1 MEAGSTFSSG
11 TGPEARG
18 DLWYVDNYI
27 LLKDYYD
34 RTISRIAA
42 RCVRQ
47 GNIAMEEYAHYG
59 YILDVLEEISE
70 TGDYIMEHPDLY
82 SYVDKKIAGGIKTLE
97 KSLNEFKTEL
107 KNNASPE
114 MIKQDKDE
122 LDKMKEALGDL
133 DKSVDPTVGAGMSM
147 DQVIEKL
154 MKNQGGETPT
164 PNQTAQQA
172 SGQKASA
179 GNQQGQQP
187 QPQQMTKPQNSGQVQ
202 GQHPQGGHLQQQ
214 RPTPTGN
221 TQPRPQQQPQSKHPG
236 QGQTQGQR
244 PQGPQTQQQRPAQT
258 GNVPTQPQGGQQRP
272 QQMQKPQ
279 PNQPAAGNPPH
290 KGNN

>member
-11 TGPEARG
+11 TGPETQG

-82 SYVDKKIAGGIKTLE
+82 AYVDKKIAGGVKTLE

-122 LDKMKEALGDL
+122 LDKMKEALGDI

-154 MKNQGGETPT
+154 MKNQGGKTPT

-179 GNQQGQQP
+179 GNQQRQQP
-187 QPQQMTKPQNSGQVQ
+187 QPQQMTKPQNSGQI
-202 GQHPQGGHLQQQ
+202 
-214 RPTPTGN
+214 
-221 TQPRPQQQPQSKHPG
+221 
-236 QGQTQGQR
+236 QGQR

-258 GNVPTQPQGGQQRP
+258 GNAQPRPQGGQQRP

-279 PNQPAAGNPPH
+279 SNQPAAGNPPH